1 MGLLSDT
8 GILNRVKLP
17 DTDPNRL
24 RISGFKRKLIK
35 RAKRP
40 SYGRSCY
47 GYDCRLATEF
57 WYVDTTKLA
66 QSKTPYAWPGKK
78 IPWVEHAGNKFL
90 LLPGRAVMARTMEY
104 IRVPRDCGAVVF
116 GKSTWARLF
125 VCLNTTLL
133 EPEWEGTVTLEIA
146 NIGDFPVMLSAGDG
160 ICQIVFSTGDERY
173 LLAES
178 YADRANP
185 TYQFQRKVTLSRV

>member
-1 MGLLSDT
+1 MGLLSDR
-8 GILNRVKLP
+8 GIIDRIRRKDSDP
-17 DTDPNRL
+17 DRM
-24 RISGFKRKLIK
+24 RISAFKPKLIK
-35 RAKRP
+35 KTDQP
-40 SYGRSCY
+40 SFGNSCY
-47 GYDCRLATEF
+47 GYDCRLAPEF
-57 WYVDTTKLA
+57 WYMDTTKLA
-66 QSKTPYAWPGKK
+66 QSERPYVEPGKPA
-78 IPWVEHAGNKFL
+78 PWVRAGGKKFL
-90 LLPGRAVMARTMEY
+90 LLPGRAVMARTVEY

-146 NIGDFPVMLSAGDG
+146 NIGDFPVMLTAGVG

-173 LLAES
+173 PIRTS
-178 YADRANP
+178 YADRASA